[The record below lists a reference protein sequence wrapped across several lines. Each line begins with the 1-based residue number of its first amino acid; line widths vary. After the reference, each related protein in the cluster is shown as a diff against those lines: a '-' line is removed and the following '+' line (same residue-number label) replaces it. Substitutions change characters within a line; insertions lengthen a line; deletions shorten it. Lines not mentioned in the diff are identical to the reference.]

1 MRIIAG
7 KGKGTK
13 LFTKKGDTTRP
24 TADRVKEALFSIIS
38 DKILDAE
45 VLDLFGGS
53 GALGLESL
61 SRGASFVNFCDNDKK
76 SIEIIKKNIEKTNN
90 KLGENTEVYYLDAVD
105 FLNKANKTYDI
116 IFLDPPYGYNINNI
130 LKIIYEKQILNK
142 SGIIVYETEINI
154 NEFEDFVIIDKRKYG
169 RPNII
174 FLKDKR

>member
-13 LFTKKGDTTRP
+13 LFTKKDDSTRP

-38 DKILDAE
+38 EEILDAE

-61 SRGASFVNFCDNDKK
+61 SRGASFATFCDNDKE
-76 SIEIIKKNIEKTNN
+76 SINIIKKNIEKTHNEIGKN
-90 KLGENTEVYYLDAVD
+90 VNIYHIDAEEYL
-105 FLNKANKTYDI
+105 LKTDKTFNI

-130 LKIIYEKQILNK
+130 LKIIYERELLKK
-142 SGIIVYETEINI
+142 SGTVIYETEVEV
-154 NEFEDFVIIDKRKYG
+154 NEFENFVIIDKRKYG

-174 FLKDKR
+174 FLKSKR